1 LTVVD
6 IYIRQS
12 GEETEAS
19 PEVQEAACR
28 EYAASQGW
36 DVEEVVTE
44 SNTSSILPAD
54 ERGLGYLVQRCE
66 AGASQGIVCRHLDRF
81 GRSVGEGALA
91 YKRIVEA
98 SARLVAVQDG
108 LDSSRDGAKLQFT
121 MLMAFA
127 EQVYDRNRGWFLTGK
142 ERAVARGEYGAPAP
156 FGYRRK
162 DVADPEPDADGK
174 IKRDAR
180 LVVHPE
186 ESETVREI
194 FHLRAEGTGFSEIAR
209 RLGGAITRSGVR
221 RVVMNRAYLGEQRI
235 PNPAKRGDPKV
246 IKNSHVPLVTE
257 REWEAANAVKGQAP
271 RHTGLGEKTQLKG
284 VIRCGLCSTLMH
296 VLSYG
301 KDRSRR
307 TYACTTCGKTSMSVS
322 KVEPAIFWQLDLA
335 IGNREPHVAAVIE
348 GDTRYSDALVAVEDA
363 QRALEEYR
371 DNLELQK
378 LLGMVDYTE
387 GLRQRKAAVETAR
400 RALREVPRPA
410 PADGRKLTLEE
421 ADLALRRDFYR
432 RAIAEVLVFP
442 RSAGERLRMRWA
454 GAEETFT
461 VPPAPKPVDLAALG
475 AAQPA
480 A

>member
-1 LTVVD
+1 VTVVD
-6 IYIRQS
+6 IYVRQS
-12 GEETEAS
+12 GDETEAS
-19 PEVQEAACR
+19 PELQEAACR
-28 EYAASQGW
+28 VYAASQGW
-36 DVEEVVTE
+36 EVEDVVTE
-44 SNTSSILPAD
+44 ANTSSILPVD

-66 AGASQGIVCRHLDRF
+66 AGLSAGIICRHLDRF

-91 YKRIVEA
+91 YKRIVDA
-98 SARLVAVQDG
+98 GARLVAVADG

-127 EQVYDRNRGWFLTGK
+127 EQVYDRNRGWFITGK
-142 ERAVARGEYGAPAP
+142 ERAAARGEYGAPPP

-162 DVADPEPDADGK
+162 DVAEPERDGDGDGK
-174 IKRDAR
+174 VKRDAR
-180 LVVHPE
+180 LVAHPE
-186 ESETVREI
+186 EADTVREI
-194 FHLRAEGTGFSEIAR
+194 FRLRADGLGFSEIAR
-209 RLGGAITRSGVR
+209 RLDGALTRSGVR

-235 PNPAKRGDPKV
+235 PNPARRGEPKV

-284 VIRCGLCSTLMH
+284 VVRCGVCSNVMH

-307 TYACTTCGKTSMSVS
+307 TYACTACGKTSMSVS
-322 KVEPAIFWQLDLA
+322 KVEPAVFWQLQLG
-335 IGNREPHVAAVIE
+335 IGNREPHIAAVIE
-348 GDTRYSDALVAVEDA
+348 GDTRYTDALVAVEEV
-363 QRALEEYR
+363 QRVLEEYR

-378 LLGMVDYTE
+378 VLGMADYTE

-421 ADLALRRDFYR
+421 ADLTLRRDFYR
-432 RAIAEVLVFP
+432 RAIAEVFVFP

-454 GAEETFT
+454 GAEEAFT
-461 VPPAPKPVDLAALG
+461 VPPAPKPVDLAALV
-475 AAQPA
+475 AQPV
-480 A
+480 